1 MIRIAI
7 IGGGISGLSA
17 AFTLEKRRAQGAP
30 LEFFL
35 YESTSRFGG
44 VIQTVSQD
52 GCLVE
57 TGPDSFLTEKPWA
70 ADLCRELG
78 MGDQL
83 VGSNDAERKTYMVL
97 HGRLVPIPDGLMF
110 MVPTKLAPTFF
121 SPLFSWG
128 TKLRILREW
137 FYRQNSS
144 GQDVTV
150 AEFVERHY
158 GREMVERVADP
169 LLAGVYGGSADE
181 LSVNSVLPRFL
192 RMEETSGSLGK
203 AMLASRRAAST
214 TASKALFTSLRDGMQ
229 QLVDK
234 LLTQIPE
241 SSRRCGVAV
250 RSVNSESGKWLLNA
264 EGRTEEF
271 DAIVVATPAYVAGEL
286 LSRMGDLAAELRSI
300 PYSSSVTVALGYD
313 RLVRESL
320 PPGFGFLVPRTERK
334 SVLAATFVHNKFPGR
349 VPGDQA
355 LVRCF
360 LGGSRDEQ
368 AVSAADDEIAR
379 TCREELRSL
388 LSINV
393 EPRFVIVRKWPR
405 AMAQYAVGHSAKM
418 ERVKTMLSS
427 ARGVAL
433 AGNAYSGIGV
443 PDCIRSGAEAA
454 DKVLADLG
462 FTRAASV
469 MGTQATG

>member
-1 MIRIAI
+1 
-7 IGGGISGLSA
+7 
-17 AFTLEKRRAQGAP
+17 
-30 LEFFL
+30 
-35 YESTSRFGG
+35 
-44 VIQTVSQD
+44 
-52 GCLVE
+52 
-57 TGPDSFLTEKPWA
+57 
-70 ADLCRELG
+70 
-78 MGDQL
+78 
-83 VGSNDAERKTYMVL
+83 
-97 HGRLVPIPDGLMF
+97 
-110 MVPTKLAPTFF
+110 
-121 SPLFSWG
+121 
-128 TKLRILREW
+128 
-137 FYRQNSS
+137 
-144 GQDVTV
+144 
-150 AEFVERHY
+150 
-158 GREMVERVADP
+158 
-169 LLAGVYGGSADE
+169 
-181 LSVNSVLPRFL
+181 
-192 RMEETSGSLGK
+192 
-203 AMLASRRAAST
+203 
-214 TASKALFTSLRDGMQ
+214 
-229 QLVDK
+229 
-234 LLTQIPE
+234 
-241 SSRRCGVAV
+241 
-250 RSVNSESGKWLLNA
+250 
-264 EGRTEEF
+264 
-271 DAIVVATPAYVAGEL
+271 
-286 LSRMGDLAAELRSI
+286 
-300 PYSSSVTVALGYD
+300 
-313 RLVRESL
+313 
-320 PPGFGFLVPRTERK
+320 
-334 SVLAATFVHNKFPGR
+334 VHNKFPGR